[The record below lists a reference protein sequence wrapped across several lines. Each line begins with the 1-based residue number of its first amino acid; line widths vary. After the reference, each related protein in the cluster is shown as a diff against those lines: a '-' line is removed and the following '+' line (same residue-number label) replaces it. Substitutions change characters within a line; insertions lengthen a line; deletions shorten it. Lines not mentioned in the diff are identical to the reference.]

1 LFLAEWQYRDGL
13 AILSGRSLT
22 GTGAFMAAGEANHGM
37 QTQDTL
43 PDYLRPG
50 LDIVSIGLNP
60 SLPSV
65 RRGYYFANPRNRFW
79 RALNASGLVPVALEP
94 GVEATELM
102 LRRYGIGFTDVVKR
116 PTAGGGELRAADYR
130 AWAPVLK
137 ERLLE
142 YAPAIAWFH
151 GKQAFGNY
159 LKYAEAV
166 KPAIGWGPQDY
177 TLGRCR
183 FFVTPNPS
191 PANAVFSL
199 ADLTG
204 WYRQLAAW
212 RDGGCAAPRRP

>member
-1 LFLAEWQYRDGL
+1 VAVSPGL
-13 AILSGRSLT
+13 GNTVRPVTDRQGIIHGS
-22 GTGAFMAAGEANHGM
+22 GEAYYSM
-37 QTQDTL
+37 QREITL
-43 PDYLRPG
+43 PDYLSPG

-94 GVEATELM
+94 GVEAMELM
-102 LRRYGIGFTDVVKR
+102 FRRYGIGFTDVVKR

-137 ERLLE
+137 ERLLA

-159 LKYAEAV
+159 LKYAEAL
-166 KPAIGWGPQDY
+166 KPAIGWGEQDY
-177 TLGRCR
+177 ILGRCR

-212 RDGGCAAPRRP
+212 RDGG